1 MDVHTETVEIEGHII
16 DSLLLPKVL
25 DELIE
30 AGADYEIVEFRIG
43 KSHEDPSHARI
54 KVWAPDEGTLDLA
67 LRRVHP
73 FGAAPVDAEDARL
86 DPADRD
92 GAFPDGFYST
102 TNLPTQLR
110 IAGRWVEVEN
120 PEMDC
125 GIVVEDGRAES
136 VPMADVREGQMVVV
150 GRSGIRITPLE
161 RPRGR
166 GHDFEFMASS
176 VSAEKPKELQ
186 IVRVANEM
194 RRVRADGRRIL
205 WVVGP
210 AVIHTGSGADLSAL
224 VAAGWVNVLFAGN
237 GFAAH
242 DVEAAIFGTSLGVY
256 LEEGTS
262 AERGHEHHIRAINAV
277 RRSGSIA
284 AAVEDGTITGGV
296 MYHLVNHRVPF
307 VLGGSVRDDGPLPD
321 TVTDVIEAQRQMRSL
336 IPGVGLALFV
346 ASMLHGIAAGNL
358 LPASVPIVCVDI
370 NPATVTKLLD
380 RGSTQSAGLVTDV
393 GLFVKELR
401 NLLVGGG
408 TAPS

>member
-136 VPMADVREGQMVVV
+136 VPMADVREGQMVVM
-150 GRSGIRITPLE
+150 GRSGIRVTPLE

-296 MYHLVNHRVPF
+296 MYT
-307 VLGGSVRDDGPLPD
+307 S
-321 TVTDVIEAQRQMRSL
+321 
-336 IPGVGLALFV
+336 
-346 ASMLHGIAAGNL
+346 
-358 LPASVPIVCVDI
+358 
-370 NPATVTKLLD
+370 
-380 RGSTQSAGLVTDV
+380 
-393 GLFVKELR
+393 
-401 NLLVGGG
+401 
-408 TAPS
+408 